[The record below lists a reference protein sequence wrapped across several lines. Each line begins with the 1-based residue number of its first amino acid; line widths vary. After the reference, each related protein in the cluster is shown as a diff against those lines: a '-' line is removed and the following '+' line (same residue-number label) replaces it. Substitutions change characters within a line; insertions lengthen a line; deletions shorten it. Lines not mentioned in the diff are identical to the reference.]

1 MELCEVNNIIN
12 FYTDF
17 SMGTCYYLWQVMAK
31 EFRFDT
37 FDQTRKEMGRF
48 GQCFMLLSIWGKG

>member
-17 SMGTCYYLWQVMAK
+17 SMGTGCYLWQAMVK
-31 EFRFDT
+31 EFSSDT
-37 FDQTRKEMGRF
+37 FDLTEKEMGRF
-48 GQCFMLLSIWGKG
+48 W

>member
-17 SMGTCYYLWQVMAK
+17 SMGTCYYLWQAMVE
-31 EFRFDT
+31 EFSSDALSSQKMRWGGLEKLHAF
-37 FDQTRKEMGRF
+37 
-48 GQCFMLLSIWGKG
+48 LSIWDKG